1 MDCRNNDDIADPEG
15 LRALL
20 QVRFV
25 ARKAKDFAQISS
37 LDHQLKL
44 EHGVRVSDYPRL
56 WTRRT
61 DASKASIRQMMR
73 KRHARMMKLFGLLG
87 HPYVQINSSV
97 TRNASQIPGSHVHA
111 SLSAL
116 TRYQLEGRYDRAEAI
131 KLELSLCG
139 IRIHDQLLLW
149 TNDAHVDFEM
159 LETIPNRVND
169 VPLYTELKDDV
180 YPNETASIKDGAGKL
195 RFGGRTM
202 EEDSLRRNQRI
213 QQLIRQRAEAD
224 ARGETTLFA
233 LIANEL
239 TSTYQVA
246 IDDEQRTWRILNA
259 TPKEEE
265 SISLRTDDY
274 TTSSFA
280 ALLFGEESRDYTS
293 DTTYRPSQKS
303 LSIDNSIYQQRIE
316 ELVQERIH
324 LREEGRYL
332 EADAVRRELW
342 HTYNV
347 GVNDKLRQY
356 SVGGVY
362 DTSTANQVQ
371 TNRKKQ

>member
-15 LRALL
+15 LRELL

-25 ARKAKDFAQISS
+25 ARKAKDFTQISN

-73 KRHARMMKLFGLLG
+73 KRQARMIELFGVLG
-87 HPYVQINSSV
+87 HPYVQIKSSV
-97 TRNASQIPGSHVHA
+97 AHNNVSLVPGSHVH
-111 SLSAL
+111 SYLSAL

-131 KLELSLCG
+131 QLELSLRG
-139 IRIHDQLLLW
+139 IRVHGQLLVW
-149 TNDAHVDFEM
+149 TNDANVDFAM
-159 LETIPNRVND
+159 LETIPNKVND
-169 VPLYTELKDDV
+169 VPLYTEVKADV
-180 YPNETASIKDGAGKL
+180 YFNETTSIKDEAGKL

-202 EEDSLRRNQRI
+202 EEDTLRRNQRI
-213 QQLIRQRAEAD
+213 QQLIRQRSEAD
-224 ARGETTLFA
+224 ARGEVTLFV
-233 LIANEL
+233 LITNEL
-239 TSTYQVA
+239 RSTYQVQ
-246 IDDEQRTWRILNA
+246 IDDGQRTWK
-259 TPKEEE
+259 TSEPSHKKEE
-265 SISLRTDDY
+265 SISLRTDEY
-274 TTSSFA
+274 TSSSFA

-293 DTTYRPSQKS
+293 DTFYRPSKKS
-303 LSIDNSIYQQRIE
+303 YPIDNQIYQQRIE

-342 HTYNV
+342 HTYV
-347 GVNDKLRQY
+347 
-356 SVGGVY
+356 S
-362 DTSTANQVQ
+362 
-371 TNRKKQ
+371 NRKSCFR